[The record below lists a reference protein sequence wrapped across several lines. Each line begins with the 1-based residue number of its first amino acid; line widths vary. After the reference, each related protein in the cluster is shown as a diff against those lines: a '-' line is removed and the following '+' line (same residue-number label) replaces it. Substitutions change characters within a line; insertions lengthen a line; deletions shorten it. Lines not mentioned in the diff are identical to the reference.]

1 MRSLI
6 IVIFFI
12 TGTSIAQIDSV
23 FIAKVPD
30 WAVNTI
36 STNELFSTYQI
47 KTDVNPFYLEEDLDG
62 DDKVDL
68 VLWVKNRSVN
78 MEGVAVIH
86 RGDNSVHII
95 GAGKDMGIG
104 STISWSKAWF
114 IYRDEWVYNF
124 NDRKKKFML
133 PNPGIEIR
141 KDSKTSVVFYWDKRI
156 YKSYIKHI

>member
-1 MRSLI
+1 MRFLT
-6 IVIFFI
+6 I
-12 TGTSIAQIDSV
+12 TFLVLNFWSFGQIDSLYLS
-23 FIAKVPD
+23 KVPD
-30 WAVNTI
+30 WAVKTI
-36 STNELFSTYQI
+36 QSNELFKTYQI
-47 KTDVNPFYLEEDLDG
+47 KTDTNPFYLEEDLDG
-62 DDKVDL
+62 DEKVDL
-68 VLWVKNRSVN
+68 VLWVVNRSIK

-95 GAGKDMGIG
+95 GAGKDMGMG
-104 STISWSKAWF
+104 STIAWSKNWF

-141 KDSKTSVVFYWDKRI
+141 KDSKISVVFYWDKRS

>member
-1 MRSLI
+1 MKFLC
-6 IVIFFI
+6 IVFLFVA
-12 TGTSIAQIDSV
+12 SIVKAQIDST
-23 FIAKVPD
+23 FLAKTPD
-30 WAVNTI
+30 WARGTI
-36 STNELFSTYQI
+36 QTNELFTTYQI
-47 KTDVNPFYLEEDLDG
+47 KTDINPFYLEEDLDG

-68 VLWVKNRSVN
+68 VLWVRNRSVN

-86 RGDNSVHII
+86 HGDNSVYII
-95 GAGKDMGIG
+95 GAGKDMGMG
-104 STISWSKAWF
+104 STISWSNAWF

-141 KDSKTSVVFYWDKRI
+141 KDNKTSVIFYWDKRL